1 MFRGALG
8 HTLVELQGFFLKHMG
23 FGSVCIQIQVA
34 LRHKSEIE
42 HHRNKIRLRAK
53 RKGHYDFP
61 SMEDIIAVF
70 GDSSE
75 QQRVYQ
81 QAQEQIHKILHPETQ
96 TPSPNGEP
104 HRR

>member
-1 MFRGALG
+1 M
-8 HTLVELQGFFLKHMG
+8 T
-23 FGSVCIQIQVA
+23 QIQVA

-61 SMEDIIAVF
+61 SMEDIMAAF
-70 GDSSE
+70 ADSSE

-81 QAQEQIHKILHPETQ
+81 QAQEQIHKILHPEEH
-96 TPSPNGEP
+96 TPSSCGEP
-104 HRR
+104 RKRSV